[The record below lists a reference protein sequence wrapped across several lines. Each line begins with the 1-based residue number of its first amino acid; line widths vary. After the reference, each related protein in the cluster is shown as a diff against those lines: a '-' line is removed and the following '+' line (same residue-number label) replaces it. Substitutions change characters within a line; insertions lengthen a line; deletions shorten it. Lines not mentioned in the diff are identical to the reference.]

1 MECTHN
7 TCVHNVMRCT
17 MTYLKH
23 KQAMD
28 ACTILVY
35 VSLYMEGISLYVSMI
50 NAAVLQGS
58 YANFGSQNPD
68 FS

>member
-1 MECTHN
+1 
-7 TCVHNVMRCT
+7 